1 MGFMMAGCV
10 LVGAADLGA
19 IGAGVCGEGKNETR
33 LPYSLVQLSNSSETS
48 SMHSLHTLIV
58 TSLSTSSHA
67 CLMFI
72 LFSNTSTR
80 GSAELVF
87 SIHRCSSS
95 VQSVSLALTN
105 TVKVEK
111 VVTMFL
117 QETVLGQKLFSL
129 VMLCLLFCP
138 IIMFLTLGHRTASSP
153 MTYQITQM

>member
-1 MGFMMAGCV
+1 MMAGCV

-48 SMHSLHTLIV
+48 SVHSLHTLIV

-111 VVTMFL
+111 VVTMF
-117 QETVLGQKLFSL
+117 SL
-129 VMLCLLFCP
+129 VMPCLLFCP

-153 MTYQITQM
+153 MTYQITHVKKARGE